1 VTIAQLKDS
10 GEATGVGSV
19 RRYNVASKLFHDMV
33 SSNTALRVPTLFTF
47 GGTNPATLIYE
58 K

>member
-1 VTIAQLKDS
+1 
-10 GEATGVGSV
+10 
-19 RRYNVASKLFHDMV
+19 VASKLFHDMV
-33 SSNTALRVPTLFTF
+33 SSSTTLRVPTLFTF